1 MKKMLCLLLTLLLL
15 DSLFGCGADEQPKI
29 VSGDP
34 AVEIDT
40 VVEEEA
46 AEPYPNVEGYPVEEN
61 GISFCKV
68 FINGEEFMSDGYV
81 KNDAPD
87 TLFVVALDLTYQTG
101 CDALCCSTDKN
112 GKRYESFG
120 ASVNG
125 KLVLS
130 TMGEA
135 CLNID
140 GEVFEDLAP
149 EKEEVYE
156 GFEDYCCTT
165 LFLEKTVGATVTFSA
180 DKSAA
185 YIELGEPVSE
195 EASKIY
201 DLDLDPV
208 GKLTATNK
216 SDGTVTK
223 LTIPSTQVS
232 SGNSGGSSSS
242 GGNSG
247 GSSSGG
253 NSGGSSAPARQ
264 RCSRCGGS
272 GFTNGSV
279 MVYDPA
285 FGGMRS
291 VTQTITC
298 PSCGGSGWA

>member
-1 MKKMLCLLLTLLLL
+1 MKKLLCLLLSLLLL
-15 DSLFGCGADEQPKI
+15 GSLFGCGAGEQPEI

-34 AVEIDT
+34 ATEIDT
-40 VVEEEA
+40 TVEEE
-46 AEPYPNVEGYPVEEN
+46 ETVESYPNVEGYPVEKN

-87 TLFVVALDLTYQTG
+87 TLFVAALDLTYQTG
-101 CDALCCSTDKN
+101 CDAICCSTDKN

-149 EKEEVYE
+149 EKAEVYE

-223 LTIPSTQVS
+223 LVMPSTQVS
-232 SGNSGGSSSS
+232 SGSSNGSSGGSS
-242 GGNSG
+242 GG
-247 GSSSGG
+247 GS
-253 NSGGSSAPARQ
+253 SGGSSAPARQ

-279 MVYDPA
+279 MVFDPA

-291 VTQTITC
+291 ETRTITC
-298 PSCGGSGWA
+298 PSCGGTGWA

>member
-1 MKKMLCLLLTLLLL
+1 MKKVFCLLLSVLLVC
-15 DSLFGCGADEQPKI
+15 SLFGCGAGKQSET
-29 VSGDP
+29 VSNDP
-34 AVEIDT
+34 AIEIDT
-40 VVEEEA
+40 IVEEETT
-46 AEPYPNVEGYPVEEN
+46 EPYPNVEGYPVEKN

-68 FINGEEFMSDGYV
+68 FVNGEEFMSDGYV

-101 CDALCCSTDKN
+101 CDALCCSTDKD

-165 LFLEKTVGATVTFSA
+165 LFLEKTVGAMVTFSA

-195 EASKIY
+195 EASKVY
-201 DLDLDPV
+201 DLDLNPV

-216 SDGTVTK
+216 SDGAVTK
-223 LTIPSTQVS
+223 LAMPSTQVS
-232 SGNSGGSSSS
+232 SGSSS
-242 GGNSG
+242 GSS

-253 NSGGSSAPARQ
+253 GSSGGSSAPARQ

-272 GFTNGSV
+272 GFTNGPV
-279 MVYDPA
+279 MIYDPA

-291 VTQTITC
+291 ETRTITC
-298 PSCGGSGWA
+298 PSCGGTGWS